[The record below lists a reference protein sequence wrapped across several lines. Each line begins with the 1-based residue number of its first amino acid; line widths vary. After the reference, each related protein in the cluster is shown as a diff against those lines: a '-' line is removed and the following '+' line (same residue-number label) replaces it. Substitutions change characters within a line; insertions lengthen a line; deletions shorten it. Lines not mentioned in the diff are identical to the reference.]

1 LKEHET
7 NALSQSF
14 SFFEKGLYIS
24 VRIVFSDN
32 KNGEEKMTRIKNLER
47 KISQKEYHKKLTEQK
62 FKLALLAGTYR

>member
-1 LKEHET
+1 
-7 NALSQSF
+7 
-14 SFFEKGLYIS
+14 